1 MSRKRIQMIIECN
14 EGDHKLKTAIDL
26 STCSVDRQ
34 YYPDGTLF
42 ELVSLNGRT
51 SEISDRDL
59 AAWIE
64 TFPIRSAEVQS

>member
-1 MSRKRIQMIIECN
+1 MIIECN
-14 EGDHKLKTAIDL
+14 ECDPKPQTGIDL
-26 STCSVDRQ
+26 SACSVDRQ

-42 ELVSLNGRT
+42 ELASLNGRS